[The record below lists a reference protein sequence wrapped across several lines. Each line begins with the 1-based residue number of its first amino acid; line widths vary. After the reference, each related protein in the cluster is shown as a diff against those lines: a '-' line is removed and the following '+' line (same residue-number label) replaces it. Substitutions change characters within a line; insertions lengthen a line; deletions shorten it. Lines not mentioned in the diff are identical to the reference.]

1 MGIYDRD
8 YYRREGQSFL
18 GSLTERGTVCKWL
31 IGINVVCFVLQMITT
46 KHVYDQPTSPFTD
59 TLILNVNAVFH
70 GEVWRLLTYAFL
82 HTVGNPWHILLNM
95 LVLYF
100 FGRDVED
107 AYGPR
112 EFLAVYLLAAVLGG
126 AAFVATKPEGGLCL
140 GASGAVM
147 AVLVLAAC
155 REPGKVILLFLVLPC
170 PIWLFVVFMVAKDFF
185 EFLGGAHSGTAVTV
199 HLAGAAF
206 GYCYY
211 QFQWHVTGWWP
222 NFKTRWRRMTRP
234 KLRVYEEPR
243 EERLPA
249 PVSAPVPAAPAS
261 QSALDDEQLEAKMD
275 AILEKISRV
284 GKENITESEREV
296 LLRASERIRR
306 RRG

>member
-31 IGINVVCFVLQMITT
+31 IGINVVCFLFQMISTS
-46 KHVYDQPTSPFTD
+46 HVLGRQASPFTD
-59 TLILNVNAVFH
+59 ALLLDVDAVLH
-70 GEVWRLLTYAFL
+70 GQVWRLLTYAFL
-82 HTVGNPWHILLNM
+82 HTVASPWHIVLNM
-95 LVLYF
+95 LVLYI

-112 EFLAVYLLAAVLGG
+112 EFLAVYLLSAVLGG
-126 AAFVATKPEGGLCL
+126 AVFLATMPGGGRCL

-155 REPGKVILLFLVLPC
+155 REPSKTVLLFLILPC
-170 PIWLFVVFMVAKDFF
+170 PVWLVVALMVAKDAF
-185 EFLGGAHSGTAVTV
+185 EFLGGGRSETAVTV

-206 GYCYY
+206 GFMYY
-211 QFQWHVTGWWP
+211 HFQWRVTGWWP
-222 NFKTRWRRMTRP
+222 NFKTRWRRLARP
-234 KLRVYEEPR
+234 KLRVYEEPVD
-243 EERLPA
+243 ERLPA
-249 PVSAPVPAAPAS
+249 SVSAPTPAAPAS

-284 GKENITESEREV
+284 GKDNITASEREV

>member
-18 GSLTERGTVCKWL
+18 GSLAERGYICKWL
-31 IGINVVCFVLQMITT
+31 IGVNVVCFVLQMITT
-46 KHVYDQPTSPFTD
+46 STQPFMPPRSPFTD
-59 TLILNVNAVFH
+59 ALILD
-70 GEVWRLLTYAFL
+70 GTEVWRGQFWRLLTYAFL
-82 HTVGNPWHILLNM
+82 HSTLDPWHIVINM

-112 EFLAVYLLAAVLGG
+112 EFLAVYLLSAFLGG
-126 AAFVATKPEGGLCL
+126 CAFLVAPLGGTQCL
-140 GASGAVM
+140 GASGAVT

-155 REPGKVILLFLVLPC
+155 REPSKTILLFFVFPC
-170 PIWLFVVFMVAKDFF
+170 PIWLFVAFMVAKDAFD
-185 EFLGGAHSGTAVTV
+185 FLGARQSRTAVQV

-206 GYCYY
+206 AYLYY
-211 QFQWHVTGWWP
+211 RFQWHVTGWWP
-222 NFKTRWRRMTRP
+222 GFRTRMRRMSRP
-234 KLRVYEEPR
+234 KLRVYEEPDDR
-243 EERLPA
+243 QPA
-249 PVSAPVPAAPAS
+249 PVSAPAPLAS

-284 GKENITESEREV
+284 GKDNITDSERAV
-296 LLRASERIRR
+296 LLRASERLRR
-306 RRG
+306 RRS